1 MPAALAGLVV
11 FASMVGVELVRLT
24 TLQRQLKATLLG
36 TAVLAM
42 GAVVVYPVLAFPTI
56 LGLAPFEFPMRLAGR
71 HAGTN
76 EVLALCLA
84 AVVLPRLRRRELPG
98 WAFAGFGLLVFGSF
112 VSIFWA
118 ADQSQALWGTVRWLA
133 VGIVALGGFQ
143 LLRDRPDASRRAAD
157 IIGITAIAVAG
168 FALLQKQG
176 IYWIVGRPYLA
187 DRVDSSFGYYTD
199 YAAFMMVALLVAL
212 GSALDAVRR
221 HESGR
226 LVLHATTVLFAG
238 VGLGVSLSRGAA
250 LGAAVGVTAM
260 VALSLRSPRRA
271 FALVAALAVSAT
283 AIWFAV
289 PSSTRTEFSQ
299 RLSQPLGSTGSDQEH
314 LALARIGEHALAT
327 HPFGLGYGNF
337 AGYMSST
344 SGPVSGLTFF
354 HSHRLPVQ
362 IGLDAGWLGLAGFV
376 LLVFCPLAG
385 AVRAAGL
392 GRLEPIAAGYAAA
405 LVAVLAQG
413 WFDYVFWE
421 LSLPIVFSTLV
432 WGTWHS
438 LAGRGER

>member
-1 MPAALAGLVV
+1 MPAAYAGLVV
-11 FASMVGVELVRLT
+11 LASMVGIELVRLA

-56 LGLAPFEFPMRLAGR
+56 LGLAPFEFPMRVAGR

-84 AVVLPRLRRRELPG
+84 VVVLPRLRRREVPG
-98 WAFAGFGLLVFGSF
+98 WAFAGFGCLVFGSF
-112 VSIFWA
+112 LSVFWA
-118 ADQSQALWGTVRWLA
+118 VDQSQALWGAVRWLA
-133 VGIVALGGFQ
+133 VGIVSLGAFQ
-143 LLRDRPDASRRAAD
+143 LLRGRPDASRRAAD
-157 IIGITAIAVAG
+157 IIGVTAIVVAG

-187 DRVDSSFGYYTD
+187 DRVDSSFGYYTV
-199 YAAFMMVALLVAL
+199 YAGFMMVALLVSL
-212 GSALDAVRR
+212 GSALEAVRR

-226 LVLHATTVLFAG
+226 LFLHASAVLFAG
-238 VGLGVSLSRGAA
+238 VGLGISLSRGAA

-289 PSSTRTEFSQ
+289 PTATRTEFSQ
-299 RLSQPLGSTGSDQEH
+299 RLSQPIGSTGSDQEH

-327 HPFGLGYGNF
+327 HPLGLGYGNF
-337 AGYMSST
+337 AGYMATT
-344 SGPVSGLTFF
+344 SGPVSGITFF

-362 IGLDAGWLGLAGFV
+362 VGLDAGWIGLVGFAMLIFFPV
-376 LLVFCPLAG
+376 AA
-385 AVRAAGL
+385 AVRAAGR
-392 GRLEPIAAGYAAA
+392 GRLEPLAAGYAAA
-405 LVAVLAQG
+405 LVAILAQG
-413 WFDYVFWE
+413 WFDYLFYE
-421 LSLPIVFSTLV
+421 LSFLIVFSTLV
-432 WGTWHS
+432 WGAWHA
-438 LAGRGER
+438 LTNARDR

>member
-250 LGAAVGVTAM
+250 LGAA
-260 VALSLRSPRRA
+260 
-271 FALVAALAVSAT
+271 LAVSAT

-362 IGLDAGWLGLAGFV
+362 IGLDAGWIGLVGFV
-376 LLVFCPLAG
+376 MLVFHPLAA
-385 AVRAAGL
+385 AVRAAGR
-392 GRLEPIAAGYAAA
+392 GRLEPLAAGYAAA
-405 LVAVLAQG
+405 LVGVLAQG
-413 WFDYVFWE
+413 WFDYLFYE
-421 LSLPIVFSTLV
+421 LSFLVIFSTLV
-432 WGTWHS
+432 WGAWHA
-438 LAGRGER
+438 LTNARDR